1 MLWRNVRNI
10 ILHQRHLLN
19 TFLIFFLLAKFSP
32 EYVLN
37 KVVAAKFRKSCFGAP
52 HINGILL
59 EKFFFRT
66 TALNLEYTY
75 VILCWNFEFWKHIFI
90 ELCYSFNFLNYL
102 AQTC

>member
-59 EKFFFRT
+59 EKFFFSHYCIKFGIYIC
-66 TALNLEYTY
+66 NIVLE
-75 VILCWNFEFWKHIFI
+75 L
-90 ELCYSFNFLNYL
+90 
-102 AQTC
+102 